1 MAIGKAASKH
11 INKISQ
17 LTQGEEYV
25 DIKEKQPYGEP
36 TRGTKNVD
44 LTESEVLDAD
54 IAQAV
59 ADERSLT
66 GTRSVSD
73 ESSEEQQS
81 IQDSFDLA

>member
-1 MAIGKAASKH
+1 MAMGKAASKH
-11 INKISQ
+11 INKIAK
-17 LTQGEEYV
+17 LTNPDDYV
-25 DIKEKQPYGEP
+25 ERREQQPYGEP
-36 TRGTKNVD
+36 TRATKNVD